1 MNTSTRIL
9 YKEIIGRYIKVTWTH
24 KIQECQADIYLK
36 KSEFVQTSISLLTGL
51 TAAGT
56 LATIM
61 PFLSETIVGSLT
73 AFFALTLSY
82 FTYRYKDGIL
92 ESKARECK
100 QYASKVHH
108 LRNLYSSLLADMKAE
123 TISDADS
130 MVRRNQLEQLENN
143 LYSQSVPHT
152 TLKAVEMAT
161 KALKI
166 NQDSTTTDEEIQLIL
181 PEHLKIET
189 E

>member
-9 YKEIIGRYIKVTWTH
+9 YKETIGRYIKVTWTH

-36 KSEFVQTSISLLTGL
+36 KSDYVQTCISLLTGL

-61 PFLSETIVGSLT
+61 PFLPETIVGSIT
-73 AFFALTLSY
+73 ALLAFTLSY
-82 FTYRYKDGIL
+82 FTYRFKDGIL

-123 TISDADS
+123 TVSDSDA
-130 MVRRNQLEQLENN
+130 MTRRDQLEQLENE

-152 TLKAVEMAT
+152 TQKAVEMAT
-161 KALKI
+161 KVLKV

-181 PEHLKIET
+181 PEHLKI
-189 E
+189 

>member
-9 YKEIIGRYIKVTWTH
+9 YKDIVDRYIKVTWTH

-36 KSEFVQTSISLLTGL
+36 KSDRVQTYISMLTGL

-61 PFLSETIVGSLT
+61 PFLPDKIVGSIT
-73 AFFALTLSY
+73 ALLAFALSY

-108 LRNLYSSLLADMKAE
+108 LRNLYCSLLADMKAE
-123 TISDADS
+123 VISDDNVMA
-130 MVRRNQLEQLENN
+130 RRNQLEQLENE
-143 LYSQSVPHT
+143 LYSQQVPHT
-152 TLKAVEMAT
+152 TSVAVALAT
-161 KALKI
+161 KALKV
-166 NQDSTTTDEEIQLIL
+166 NQDSTTTDEEVGLIL
-181 PEHLKIET
+181 PEHLKI
-189 E
+189 